1 MADFNTLYEQL
12 KASAESAAKSANTL
26 VLMMTADE
34 NTDVGID
41 GFGLKPSF
49 SKQLKTWTQPLIDQ
63 MSAFLDQSDATFD
76 QFLATSDATFDQFLV
91 TSDATFDQFLVTSD
105 ARVTQFLQNSG
116 YQVIGDY
123 TDGPY
128 TLGNYNSVVKYDGS
142 LYKLKSDTDVPFTTT
157 GATASSWVND
167 SSHFYAIGGDM
178 LSQQLASDLP
188 GNGSSLIGDEVDGT
202 VKDALVRSRLNTREI
217 WRRSLAES
225 GLTLVDGSFEE
236 GASVQNDKQAVWH
249 IAGGQ
254 CYVWGGVFPKTVPDN
269 STPLTSGGIA
279 DGAWVSVGDVSLRQE
294 LSSPGGAGLVGGMA
308 KPVTSEAFSG
318 GADPSGVDVSTPAF
332 MSMFSAGGSHYIP
345 DGDYNFGGV
354 EFNPDYAPTVMVAG
368 PNVRF
373 PNGRINLGGAGKLMP
388 NENQPIWSQ
397 HLIRRKYTSEDGWL
411 GYGNIYQLASVA
423 ESNIPTSKNGKGGS
437 QVVAVYGRGFAN
449 AVDSAA
455 FGANFAAYA
464 NHATAYPVG
473 VEINVGNY
481 VAGGTGVG
489 CQVISNGLSPMRA
502 AHYVGSTVASSRYLS
517 GIELSVGDNDGF
529 VNQAIL
535 IGNQTTSNYYQ
546 TPCGIRARH
555 TSFTDSELDLPSLY
569 VGQTRYDV
577 AVGGNKVEIR
587 GAAQGGSARVLAVG
601 SDANINLTLHG
612 KGTGNV
618 MVASSF
624 RPETANTFSCGTS
637 TAPWAGGFTQAAFTV
652 TSDERSKTAPE
663 EITDAMLDA
672 AAEVDWC
679 MFQYLDRVEEKGVD
693 GARWHFGAI
702 AQRYVEAFERHG
714 LDAHRFAFICYDEWD
729 DQYIQVQTNE
739 GEVVVK
745 TRTDG
750 EHEEEYTEP
759 AAPEYENVLT
769 VPAGSR
775 YGIRYEEMLVLE
787 AALQRRNYE
796 RLAARIEALE
806 GASHV

>member
-1 MADFNTLYEQL
+1 MTKYATNNPLGSVDPRDLYDNSQNFDNAINSITAAIWLDRFGHTRHTWHGLETMAKAAIAAFGYITIDSFQLGATLKLPNQ
-12 KASAESAAKSANTL
+12 
-26 VLMMTADE
+26 VLRD
-34 NTDVGID
+34 
-41 GFGLKPSF
+41 
-49 SKQLKTWTQPLIDQ
+49 
-63 MSAFLDQSDATFD
+63 
-76 QFLATSDATFDQFLV
+76 TSTGEYY
-91 TSDATFDQFLVTSD
+91 
-105 ARVTQFLQNSG
+105 RW
-116 YQVIGDY
+116 
-123 TDGPY
+123 
-128 TLGNYNSVVKYDGS
+128 DGS
-142 LYKLKSDTDVPFTTT
+142 FLPSGKVVPAGSTPTTT
-157 GATASSWVND
+157 G
-167 SSHFYAIGGDM
+167 
-178 LSQQLASDLP
+178 
-188 GNGSSLIGDEVDGT
+188 
-202 VKDALVRSRLNTREI
+202 
-217 WRRSLAES
+217 
-225 GLTLVDGSFEE
+225 
-236 GASVQNDKQAVWH
+236 
-249 IAGGQ
+249 
-254 CYVWGGVFPKTVPDN
+254 GV
-269 STPLTSGGIA
+269 GI
-279 DGAWVSVGDVSLRQE
+279 GAWVSVGDVSLRQE
-294 LSSPGGAGLVGGMA
+294 LSSPGGAGLVGGLA

-502 AHYVGSTVASSRYLS
+502 AHYVGSAVASSRYLS

-739 GEVVVK
+739 GETVTK
-745 TRTDG
+745 TRTVSQPVMVTTTREMMVDEVLEDG
-750 EHEEEYTEP
+750 TKIKKAIREEYQTPKLTQVYVFNEDGSPRLDDNGVRCFVMEPVMEDVIEEYTEP
-759 AAPEYENVLT
+759 APPEYVDVLD

>member
-1 MADFNTLYEQL
+1 MNKMFTQPTGPVAKQVNKQAIARKFGVKQSEVVYFSVGVDLGGYKVIYDKETQ
-12 KASAESAAKSANTL
+12 KAYSLPAGIPAGTTAVSLSSAAVL
-26 VLMMTADE
+26 VHSKGSVDLGALAVTRGE
-34 NTDVGID
+34 FVTVPG
-41 GFGLKPSF
+41 SF
-49 SKQLKTWTQPLIDQ
+49 AL
-63 MSAFLDQSDATFD
+63 
-76 QFLATSDATFDQFLV
+76 
-91 TSDATFDQFLVTSD
+91 
-105 ARVTQFLQNSG
+105 
-116 YQVIGDY
+116 
-123 TDGPY
+123 
-128 TLGNYNSVVKYDGS
+128 
-142 LYKLKSDTDVPFTTT
+142 
-157 GATASSWVND
+157 GATINVKNERLEYQGGLYRWDGELPKEVIADSTPASS
-167 SSHFYAIGGDM
+167 
-178 LSQQLASDLP
+178 
-188 GNGSSLIGDEVDGT
+188 
-202 VKDALVRSRLNTREI
+202 
-217 WRRSLAES
+217 
-225 GLTLVDGSFEE
+225 
-236 GASVQNDKQAVWH
+236 
-249 IAGGQ
+249 
-254 CYVWGGVFPKTVPDN
+254 GGVGV
-269 STPLTSGGIA
+269 
-279 DGAWVSVGDVSLRQE
+279 GAWLSVGDAALRQE
-294 LSSPGGAGLVGGMA
+294 LAEPGGAGLVGGLA

-397 HLIRRKYTSEDGWL
+397 HLIRRKYTSEDGWM
-411 GYGNIYQLASVA
+411 GYGNIYQFASVA

-449 AVDSAA
+449 AIDSAA

-489 CQVISNGLSPMRA
+489 CQVISNGMSNIRA
-502 AHYVGSTVASSRYLS
+502 AHYIGSAVATSRYLS

-535 IGNQTTSNYYQ
+535 IGNQTTPNYYQ
-546 TPCGIRARH
+546 TPCGIRARN
-555 TSFTDSELDLPSLY
+555 TSFTESELDLPSLY
-569 VGQTRYDV
+569 VGLTRYDV

-587 GAAQGGSARVLAVG
+587 GAAQGGSARVLAIG

-624 RPETANTFSCGTS
+624 RPETANTFSCGTA
-637 TAPWAGGFTQAAFTV
+637 TAPWAGGFTQTAFTV
-652 TSDERSKTAPE
+652 TSDEKFKTAPL

-672 AAEVDWC
+672 AAEVNWVQY
-679 MFQYLDRVEEKGVD
+679 QYLDRVEVKGAD

-702 AQRYVEAFERHG
+702 AQRYIEAFERHN
-714 LDAHRFAFICYDEWD
+714 LDAQRFGFICYDEWEASPAIID
-729 DQYIQVQTNE
+729 EAT
-739 GEVVVK
+739 GRVV
-745 TRTDG
+745 T
-750 EHEEEYTEP
+750 P
-759 AAPEYENVLT
+759 ARE
-769 VPAGSR
+769 AGSG
-775 YGIRYEEMLVLE
+775 YGIRYEEALALE

-796 RLAARIEALE
+796 RMKAQYENLLARVEALE
-806 GASHV
+806 SK

>member
-1 MADFNTLYEQL
+1 MTTYFTKEPLGSTSPYVLFDNAQNFDYALNDITQAIWKDRFGRNRKTYWGWEQ
-12 KASAESAAKSANTL
+12 ESAAQLLNQQQRFNTF
-26 VLMMTADE
+26 V
-34 NTDVGID
+34 
-41 GFGLKPSF
+41 
-49 SKQLKTWTQPLIDQ
+49 
-63 MSAFLDQSDATFD
+63 QS
-76 QFLATSDATFDQFLV
+76 
-91 TSDATFDQFLVTSD
+91 
-105 ARVTQFLQNSG
+105 SG
-116 YQVIGDY
+116 YKVIGDY
-123 TDGPY
+123 TAGPL
-128 TLGNYNSVVKYDGS
+128 TISEYNQLIRYNNE
-142 LYKLKSDTDVPFTTT
+142 LWKLTAATNLPFTTI
-157 GATASSWVND
+157 GNDAASWVND
-167 SSHFYAIGGDM
+167 SAHF
-178 LSQQLASDLP
+178 
-188 GNGSSLIGDEVDGT
+188 
-202 VKDALVRSRLNTREI
+202 
-217 WRRSLAES
+217 
-225 GLTLVDGSFEE
+225 
-236 GASVQNDKQAVWH
+236 
-249 IAGGQ
+249 
-254 CYVWGGVFPKTVPDN
+254 
-269 STPLTSGGIA
+269 
-279 DGAWVSVGDVSLRQE
+279 VSVGDAALRQE
-294 LSSPGGAGLVGGMA
+294 LSSPGGAGLVGGLA

-397 HLIRRKYTSEDGWL
+397 HLIRRKYTSEDGWM
-411 GYGNIYQLASVA
+411 GYGNIYQFASVA

-449 AVDSAA
+449 AIDSAA

-489 CQVISNGLSPMRA
+489 CQVISNGMSNMRA
-502 AHYVGSTVASSRYLS
+502 AHYIGSAVATSRYLS

-535 IGNQTTSNYYQ
+535 IGNQTTPNYYQ
-546 TPCGIRARH
+546 TPCGIRARN
-555 TSFTDSELDLPSLY
+555 TSFTESELDLPSLY
-569 VGQTRYDV
+569 VGLTRYDV

-587 GAAQGGSARVLAVG
+587 GAAKGGSARVLAIG

-637 TAPWAGGFTQAAFTV
+637 TAPWAGGFTQTAFTV
-652 TSDERSKTAPE
+652 TSDETHKTKP
-663 EITDAMLDA
+663 IDISDAILDA
-672 AAEVDWC
+672 AEEVQL
-679 MFQYLDRVEEKGVD
+679 MQYQYLDRVEAKGLD

-714 LDAHRFAFICYDEWD
+714 LDAHRFGFLCYDEWD
-729 DQYIQVQTNE
+729 DQYAQVQTNE

-745 TRTDG
+745 TRMVEKPVVVTKTRTVSRPVMTTMVRDVLVDEVLEDGTRIKKVIQEECQAPQQSQVYIFNEDGSPHLNDKG
-750 EHEEEYTEP
+750 EHLFVNEPVMQDVIEEYSEWINEEHAEEYTEP
-759 AAPEYENVLT
+759 AAPEYENILA

-787 AALQRRNYE
+787 AAVQRRKHDRLLQR
-796 RLAARIEALE
+796 IVALQGKE
-806 GASHV
+806 